1 MGVKEIFNMKDG
13 IKDMRR
19 ALTPEEVLPDMMVV
33 EVDDPEQY
41 VEEKGLDV
49 AGEIACL
56 IKGETEGLE
65 QMTRTLKWNL
75 ELLADKDAD
84 KLKDIIAQKKANIA
98 VLQEMSTTYDE
109 IEVDKSATQSL
120 KKLLK
125 RSK

>member
-1 MGVKEIFNMKDG
+1 MKDG
-13 IKDMRR
+13 IKDMRQ
-19 ALTPEEVLPDMMVV
+19 ALTPEEVLPNMMVV

-49 AGEIACL
+49 ASAIACL
-56 IKGETEGLE
+56 IKGETDGVEE
-65 QMTRTLKWNL
+65 FTRTLQFNL
-75 ELLADKDAD
+75 DLLADKDID
-84 KLKDIIAQKKANIA
+84 KIKDIIAQKKANIA
-98 VLQEMSTTYDE
+98 ILQQMSTIYDE

>member
-1 MGVKEIFNMKDG
+1 MKDG
-13 IKDMRR
+13 IKEMRK
-19 ALTPEEVLPDMMVV
+19 ALTPEEVLPNMMVV

-49 AGEIACL
+49 ASAIACL
-56 IKGETEGLE
+56 IKEETEGLE
-65 QMTRTLKWNL
+65 HYTRMLQFNL
-75 ELLADKDAD
+75 DLLADKDVD
-84 KLKDIIAQKKANIA
+84 RIKDIIADKKANMAI
-98 VLQEMSTTYDE
+98 LQEMSTTYDE

>member
-1 MGVKEIFNMKDG
+1 MKDG

-19 ALTPEEVLPDMMVV
+19 ALTPEEVLPNMMVV

-49 AGEIACL
+49 ASAIACL
-56 IKGETEGLE
+56 IKEESDGVEEFTSAL
-65 QMTRTLKWNL
+65 QFNL
-75 ELLADKDAD
+75 ELLSDKDID
-84 KLKDIIAQKKANIA
+84 KLKSIISQKKANIS

>member
-1 MGVKEIFNMKDG
+1 MKDG

-49 AGEIACL
+49 AGAIACL
-56 IKGETEGLE
+56 IKGETDGLD
-65 QMTRTLKWNL
+65 QVTRTLQCNL
-75 ELLADKDAD
+75 ELLSDKDID
-84 KLKDIIAQKKANIA
+84 KLKDIIAQKKANI
-98 VLQEMSTTYDE
+98 VILQEMSTTYDE
-109 IEVDKSATQSL
+109 IEVDKSAAQSL

>member
-1 MGVKEIFNMKDG
+1 MKDG

-19 ALTPEEVLPDMMVV
+19 ALTPEEVLPNMMVV

-49 AGEIACL
+49 ARVITYL
-56 IKGETEGLE
+56 IKEETNGVEE
-65 QMTRTLKWNL
+65 FTRVLQSNL
-75 ELLADKDAD
+75 EFLSDKDID
-84 KLKDIIAQKKANIA
+84 KLKNIIAQKKANIS

>member
-49 AGEIACL
+49 ASGIACL

-84 KLKDIIAQKKANIA
+84 KLKDIIAQKKANIS

>member
-1 MGVKEIFNMKDG
+1 MKDG

-49 AGEIACL
+49 ASEIACL

-84 KLKDIIAQKKANIA
+84 KLKDIIAQKKANIS

>member
-1 MGVKEIFNMKDG
+1 
-13 IKDMRR
+13 MRR
-19 ALTPEEVLPDMMVV
+19 ALTPEEVLPNMMVV

-41 VEEKGLDV
+41 VKEESDGVEEFTSAL
-49 AGEIACL
+49 
-56 IKGETEGLE
+56 
-65 QMTRTLKWNL
+65 QSNL
-75 ELLADKDAD
+75 ELLSDKDID
-84 KLKDIIAQKKANIA
+84 KLKSIIAQKKANIS

>member
-1 MGVKEIFNMKDG
+1 MKDG
-13 IKDMRR
+13 IKDMRK

-49 AGEIACL
+49 AGAIACL
-56 IKGETEGLE
+56 IKEETESLE
-65 QMTRTLKWNL
+65 HYTRTLQFNL
-75 ELLADKDAD
+75 DLLADKDVD
-84 KLKDIIAQKKANIA
+84 KLKDIISEKKANIA
-98 VLQEMSTTYDE
+98 ILQEMSTTYDE
-109 IEVDKSATQSL
+109 IEVDKSAASSL

>member
-1 MGVKEIFNMKDG
+1 MKDG

-19 ALTPEEVLPDMMVV
+19 ALTPEEVLPNMMVV

-41 VEEKGLDV
+41 VEERGLDV
-49 AGEIACL
+49 ASAIACL
-56 IKGETEGLE
+56 IKEETEGLE
-65 QMTRTLKWNL
+65 QVTRTLQWNL
-75 ELLADKDAD
+75 ELLSDKDIN
-84 KLKDIIAQKKANIA
+84 KLKDIIAQKKANIS

>member
-1 MGVKEIFNMKDG
+1 MKDG

-19 ALTPEEVLPDMMVV
+19 ALTPEEVLPNMMVV

-49 AGEIACL
+49 ASAIACL
-56 IKGETEGLE
+56 IKEETDGVEE
-65 QMTRTLKWNL
+65 FTRALQSNL
-75 ELLADKDAD
+75 ELLSDKDIE
-84 KLKDIIAQKKANIA
+84 KLKSIIAQKKANIS

>member
-1 MGVKEIFNMKDG
+1 MKDG

-19 ALTPEEVLPDMMVV
+19 ALTPEEVLPNMMVV

-49 AGEIACL
+49 ASAIACL
-56 IKGETEGLE
+56 IKEETDGVEE
-65 QMTRTLKWNL
+65 FTRTLQFNL
-75 ELLADKDAD
+75 ELLSDKDID
-84 KLKDIIAQKKANIA
+84 KLKNIISQKKANIT